1 MYKNHEGFADHT
13 AGQAFANIQREER
26 AAKRNERMR
35 LAYSNGKLI
44 PPTNPEIPQKAKTS
58 YLPRT
63 EQRARQKANRRSG
76 MV

>member
-1 MYKNHEGFADHT
+1 MYRNHEGYTDPT
-13 AGQAFANIQREER
+13 AGQAFANIRREER

-35 LAYSNGKLI
+35 LAYSNGTVI
-44 PPTNPEIPQKAKTS
+44 PPTNPEIPQKAKKS
-58 YLPRT
+58 YPPRS